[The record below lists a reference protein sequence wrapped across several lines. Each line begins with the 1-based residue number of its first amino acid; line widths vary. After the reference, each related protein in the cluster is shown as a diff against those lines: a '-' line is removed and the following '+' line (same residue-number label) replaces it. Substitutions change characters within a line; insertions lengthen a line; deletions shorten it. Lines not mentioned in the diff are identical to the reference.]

1 MKYRNL
7 GLLIVSAVVIAACAP
22 AVVEEPISVNDAP
35 AQEVIEEEAPAVEV
49 DNELEPSIEEVGDG
63 ETVSF
68 SQDIWPVIEEFA
80 LEAHGGRGGV
90 FLESYDDIMNYVV
103 PGNPEGSRL
112 YKALIGDGE
121 RQMPPSGRLPDAT
134 IQLFYDWIK
143 QGAPNN

>member
-22 AVVEEPISVNDAP
+22 AVVEESDSLNDAP
-35 AQEVIEEEAPAVEV
+35 AQEVIEVEVPAVEL
-49 DNELEPSIEEVGDG
+49 DDEMEPIIEEMEDG

-80 LEAHGGRGGV
+80 LAAHGGRGGV

-143 QGAPNN
+143 QGALNN